1 MKRLIGF
8 ILCTLTLCMVLFS
21 ASSCNDGAV
30 MLLSDYSDYISDLFQ
45 YYYDDENSNGNE
57 SDNPQIPPS
66 PEYELVKAEEY
77 EGKVRINR
85 NFRYF
90 CLVNS

>member
-1 MKRLIGF
+1 
-8 ILCTLTLCMVLFS
+8 MVLFS

-77 EGKVRINR
+77 EGLVAIDPYKFDFAINFFGGIWLCNQKR
-85 NFRYF
+85 
-90 CLVNS
+90 